1 MTRRKLK
8 ISELQ
13 NTKTK
18 DLQSFQKKGKY
29 PIFPLSPLVKTS
41 YKKFEDPQNDK
52 KKIKD
57 SRTSKYENRK
67 LVKFT

>member
-1 MTRRKLK
+1 
-8 ISELQ
+8 
-13 NTKTK
+13 
-18 DLQSFQKKGKY
+18 
-29 PIFPLSPLVKTS
+29 VKTS

-57 SRTSKYENRK
+57 SRTSKYENKK